1 MLFLVPL
8 MMWFLS
14 FIQMDTFLSE
24 INFCFFNK
32 SYDRIFN
39 IILSWDQKLQSF
51 RDDRDLRNQLIQ
63 LRPKKTSPISH
74 CKEELILHP
83 SGKYIIFVLVPF
95 HVLTHNLSYNTRN
108 TLKSVWK
115 YMGEEVCIH
124 TKYVHQSTKTV
135 KKWKQSTLL
144 DLEDW

>member
-108 TLKSVWK
+108 TLKSVWNIWVK
-115 YMGEEVCIH
+115 RCVYIQNVCI
-124 TKYVHQSTKTV
+124 KAPKQ
-135 KKWKQSTLL
+135 WKNGNNLHC
-144 DLEDW
+144 